1 LGNQRVRAKNLGLE
15 CFVDVD
21 DDDLYGKLMERQEKI
36 HSVAAAFRKL
46 NQQLRKNGRTMF
58 SGKSGNAI
66 NQLFATHS
74 FDPEDKYV
82 IAFRKPSKP
91 SKLTQNK
98 KSFTLSNI
106 YVAAAR
112 LEIIDGIPKSYLPLA
127 TVVGPGKTTSFSP
140 VIVDIV
146 KTFAAIFGTNF
157 VVIFDFK
164 KQKLG
169 FVRESEPVL
178 KDLAK
183 FCSLM
188 PSSFQIDQWN
198 EYACFHKFN
207 PLFKTIS
214 GTNSELFFNGSKRI

>member
-15 CFVDVD
+15 CCVDVD
-21 DDDLYGKLMERQEKI
+21 DDDIYGKLMKRQEKI
-36 HSVAAAFRKL
+36 HSLAAAFWKL
-46 NQQLRKNGRTMF
+46 NLRLQKNGRTMF

-66 NQLFATHS
+66 NQLFAAHS
-74 FDPEDKYV
+74 FDQEDKYV
-82 IAFRKPSKP
+82 IAFRNPSEP

-127 TVVGPGKTTSFSP
+127 TVFGPGKTKSFSP

-146 KTFAAIFGTNF
+146 KTIAAIFGTNI

-164 KQKLG
+164 NKSWDLS
-169 FVRESEPVL
+169 ESQ
-178 KDLAK
+178 
-183 FCSLM
+183 S
-188 PSSFQIDQWN
+188 Q
-198 EYACFHKFN
+198 Y
-207 PLFKTIS
+207 
-214 GTNSELFFNGSKRI
+214 

>member
-1 LGNQRVRAKNLGLE
+1 MILCLSQEFWIIRGSELKILDLE
-15 CFVDVD
+15 CCVDVD
-21 DDDLYGKLMERQEKI
+21 DDYLYGKLMERQEKI
-36 HSVAAAFRKL
+36 HSVAAAFWKL
-46 NQQLRKNGRTMF
+46 NQRLQKNGRTMF

-66 NQLFATHS
+66 NQLFAARS
-74 FDPEDKYV
+74 FDQEDKYV
-82 IAFRKPSKP
+82 IAFRNPSKP
-91 SKLTQNK
+91 SKLTRNK

-112 LEIIDGIPKSYLPLA
+112 LEIIDGIPKSYIPLA

-146 KTFAAIFGTNF
+146 KTFGAMFGTNV

-169 FVRESEPVL
+169 FVRESESVL
-178 KDLAK
+178 EDLAK

-188 PSSFQIDQWN
+188 PSSFQIDQWT
-198 EYACFHKFN
+198 EYDCFQKFN
-207 PLFKTIS
+207 PLLETIS
-214 GTNSELFFNGSKRI
+214 GTSS